1 MSAKLILLCKEGD
14 AREAYLKEA
23 KAIGVEVD
31 VVSTYSELFKTTIT
45 NPYQGV
51 MIDLPTSMRA
61 SKDEK
66 GIVQEILEVFP
77 IVQVKWDA
85 ATNVIRTMS
94 LGKSISCDT
103 LNEFINKE
111 CQEFP
116 ARAIRLNTRKII
128 NFNTLISKEETMYD
142 KHIERTV
149 TINCSR
155 GGAFFFSAQ
164 DWKDLNTVWFIIN
177 ELQDK
182 SPIVGKIRWAIAW
195 GKALKIPGIGISF
208 KHINPNQMEELTE
221 KYQV

>member
-1 MSAKLILLCKEGD
+1 
-14 AREAYLKEA
+14 
-23 KAIGVEVD
+23 
-31 VVSTYSELFKTTIT
+31 
-45 NPYQGV
+45 
-51 MIDLPTSMRA
+51 
-61 SKDEK
+61 
-66 GIVQEILEVFP
+66 
-77 IVQVKWDA
+77 
-85 ATNVIRTMS
+85 
-94 LGKSISCDT
+94 
-103 LNEFINKE
+103 
-111 CQEFP
+111 
-116 ARAIRLNTRKII
+116 
-128 NFNTLISKEETMYD
+128 MYD

-221 KYQV
+221 KYQVL

>member
-94 LGKSISCDT
+94 LGKSISST
-103 LNEFINKE
+103 
-111 CQEFP
+111 P
-116 ARAIRLNTRKII
+116 
-128 NFNTLISKEETMYD
+128 
-142 KHIERTV
+142 
-149 TINCSR
+149 TIY
-155 GGAFFFSAQ
+155 
-164 DWKDLNTVWFIIN
+164 L
-177 ELQDK
+177 E
-182 SPIVGKIRWAIAW
+182 
-195 GKALKIPGIGISF
+195 
-208 KHINPNQMEELTE
+208 
-221 KYQV
+221 